1 MTIVQ
6 VSEEEFDNQLLF
18 KPPEHPTIERDEGNL
33 MEKYLRQVAAKE
45 LLGEAYI
52 RDY

>member
-1 MTIVQ
+1 MTTAQ
-6 VSEEEFDNQLLF
+6 VSEEEFDKQLLF
-18 KPPEHPTIERDEGNL
+18 KPPEHPTREPGGVNL

-45 LLGEAYI
+45 LLGEAYV